1 MKDMLQE
8 FIYFLGVEKGL
19 AKNTLESYERD
30 LRGFVVYVEENFLSR
45 EEVAAATAQNQE
57 YRINK
62 IQITRSHVLNYLESL
77 HNRGLSVSTRSRNLA
92 SIRSFFNFLM
102 QEKKVSENPTLDMKS
117 PKQEKKLPQVL
128 SMKEV
133 DSLLEQPDETL
144 PTGVRDKAMLEL
156 LYASGMRVTEL
167 IGLNV
172 NDVNLN
178 SGYIR
183 CLGKGS
189 KERIVPI
196 GGTAAQKVKNYL
208 DNTRSRQI
216 TKPSEEA
223 LFLNKY
229 GRRLTRQ
236 GFWKILKKYAE
247 QANINKKV
255 TPHMIRHS
263 FATHLIENG
272 ADLRSVQ
279 EMLGHADISTTQVY
293 THLNKRHLRDVY
305 ERTHPRA

>member
-1 MKDMLQE
+1 MKEMLKE
-8 FIYFLGVEKGL
+8 FIYFLAVEKGL

-30 LRGFVVYVEENFLSR
+30 LKGFVVYTEENHLSR
-45 EEVAAATAQNQE
+45 EEVAATVTKNQE
-57 YRINK
+57 CSIDK
-62 IQITRSHVLNYLESL
+62 VQITRSHVLNYLESL

-102 QEKKVSENPTLDMKS
+102 QEKLASENPTLDMKS
-117 PKQEKKLPQVL
+117 PKQEKKLPRVL

-133 DSLLEQPDETL
+133 DFLLEQPDESV

-167 IGLNV
+167 VGLNL
-172 NDVNLN
+172 NDVNLA

-196 GGTAAQKVKNYL
+196 GGTAAQKIKNYL
-208 DNTRSRQI
+208 DNTRPMII
-216 TKPSEEA
+216 TKLGEEA

-229 GRRLTRQ
+229 GKRLTRQ

-247 QANINKKV
+247 QTNINKKV

-279 EMLGHADISTTQVY
+279 EMLGHADISTTQIY
-293 THLNKRHLRDVY
+293 TQLNKRHLRDVY